1 MDGAAADAT
10 RRCIGEG
17 HDRNESVDCRLVTV
31 VAFTGAVAGDVRGRT
46 IHSVWRPGGTLS
58 EENNLSIQECASRT
72 IMCAVDERSMI
83 SSVLFGQT
91 LARSDSSR

>member
-1 MDGAAADAT
+1 MPNLLSSLSAPPETAV
-10 RRCIGEG
+10 
-17 HDRNESVDCRLVTV
+17 HRLVTV
-31 VAFTGAVAGDVRGRT
+31 VAFTGAAAGGVRGRI
-46 IHSVWRPGGTLS
+46 IHNVWRPGGALS
-58 EENNLSIQECASRT
+58 EDNKLSIQECASKT